1 MEDKILYIVI
11 PAYNEEKNIRRT
23 VSEWY
28 PIVARHS
35 GNGQS
40 RMLVIDD
47 GSKDSTYEILKEL
60 AQDYRLLQPVTKKN
74 GGHGD
79 TLLMGYDMAIKAGAD
94 YVFQTDSDGQT
105 DPMEF
110 EPFWE
115 SLKDHDVVI
124 GKRPVRGDGFIR
136 KVIEKVVCVLLFCV
150 FGVRVSDANAPYRLM
165 KAEVLKK
172 YLPRL
177 PEHFN
182 IPNIMLTTYFV
193 KYKEKVKFINIS
205 FKPRQGGK
213 NSINMKKIFAIGIK
227 AVGDF
232 IQLKKEMLE

>member
-1 MEDKILYIVI
+1 MSDKVLYIVI

-23 VSEWY
+23 VAEWY
-28 PIVARHS
+28 PVLSRHN
-35 GNGQS
+35 GNGRS
-40 RMLVIDD
+40 RMLVIND
-47 GSKDSTYEILKEL
+47 GSKDSTYEILTEL
-60 AQDYRLLQPVTKKN
+60 AKDYRLLQPVTKKN

-79 TLLMGYDMAIKAGAD
+79 TLLYGYDMAIKAGAD
-94 YVFQTDSDGQT
+94 YIFQTDSDGQT
-105 DPMEF
+105 DPLEF

-115 SLKDHDVVI
+115 SLKDYDVVI
-124 GKRPVRGDGFIR
+124 GQRPVRGDGFGR
-136 KVIEKVVCVLLFCV
+136 KVIEKVVCILLFLV

-165 KAEVLKK
+165 KAGVLEK
-172 YLPRL
+172 YLGML

-193 KYKEKVKFINIS
+193 KYKEKVKFINVS

-213 NSINMKKIFAIGIK
+213 NSINLRKIFAIGIK

-232 IQLKKEMLE
+232 IKLKKEM